1 MEGLSI
7 LIPTYND
14 VCVTLVHT
22 LYAQAIA
29 SGIPFEILVADD
41 GSTDQQSIR
50 ENASITQWEHCSI
63 LRREQNA
70 GRAAIRN
77 FLAQQSSFPRLLFVD
92 SDMVVC
98 RADFLTKYL
107 ACDAPVIDG
116 GIIVRGGSEDNLRS
130 RYEHAE
136 EDKHSVEQRNLRPY
150 HDFHTANFLIQRDL
164 MLQIPFDERYSHYGY
179 EDVAFGITL
188 KAKGIPISHIDNPLS
203 FEVFET
209 NDAFLLKTEEGL
221 RTLYLFRN
229 ELKDYSRLL
238 QFIETKPRPV
248 LALAVFIYNLL
259 GTVIRRQ
266 LTSRHPSLLLFK
278 FYKVGYYLHHA
289 KESLSSS
296 ANP

>member
-22 LYAQAIA
+22 LYAQAVA

-164 MLQIPFDERYSHYGY
+164 
-179 EDVAFGITL
+179 
-188 KAKGIPISHIDNPLS
+188 AKGIPISHIDNPLS